1 VLASCKSSSL
11 RGHCTSALV
20 ANGRGIEYGSS
31 SLKRGQYIRL
41 AAKVDVPPQPPE
53 GASSRKRKL
62 AAILHADV
70 VAFSRLMGEDEA
82 GTHQALGRLRQ
93 AVDPLIVAQNGR
105 IVSTAGDSLLADF
118 LSVVDALNC
127 AVEMQ
132 EAARA
137 INEPIPRE
145 RRLELRIGVNL
156 GDVIVDG
163 DNIFGDGINI
173 AARLQALAKPGTIC
187 ISQTVY
193 EQVKNK
199 LNFRYHPLG
208 SHRVKN
214 IVEPVRAYLVEV
226 AATARR
232 RRKRPWPLVAATGG
246 AAIVAGGLS
255 VWALH
260 ADVGRHLFGFGSV
273 AKPVE
278 VETLAS
284 AARLEARPS
293 VAVLP
298 FKNMSGDA
306 ANDFFSDGITEDVI
320 SALGRFS
327 NLLVISKS
335 SSFPF
340 KNSKAAPGEIGRLL
354 NARYLLDGSIRRT
367 GNRVRVGVQLTEATT
382 GRLVW
387 SETYDAQIDD
397 IFAVQDKIAKRVV
410 GAAAVGLTRFEQ
422 ERALAKPTGNL
433 AAYEYVL
440 RGRGALS
447 HDTRDSNDEASAL
460 FQRAIGLDPNYA
472 DAYAALGFSY
482 YSAVVSGWSEFRV
495 EDLER
500 AETLAKK
507 ALVLDPATTPAYRL
521 LSFTNLFRKRY
532 DLAMAQIDR
541 ALEINPSDADNYA
554 FRGAIL
560 VWAGRAAEALPWLDG
575 ALRFDPANGFA
586 STTLCKAYYSLRRY
600 TEALDACDRGLSR
613 DPGRNSVM
621 QNHVF
626 LAAIYAALGRQ
637 EDAKR
642 ERNIVGRIWPLLDAW
657 TFADQFGTEEARNY
671 MLEGMKKAGFR

>member
-1 VLASCKSSSL
+1 
-11 RGHCTSALV
+11 
-20 ANGRGIEYGSS
+20 
-31 SLKRGQYIRL
+31 L

-70 VAFSRLMGEDEA
+70 VAFSRLMGEDDT
-82 GTHQALGRLRQ
+82 GTHRALGRLRQ

-105 IVSTAGDSLLADF
+105 IVGTAGDSLLADF
-118 LSVVDALNC
+118 SSVVDALNC

-132 EAARA
+132 QAAHA
-137 INEPIPRE
+137 INEPIPPE

-214 IVEPVRAYLVEV
+214 IAEPVRVYAVEG
-226 AATARR
+226 AATAPRRTRR
-232 RRKRPWPLVAATGG
+232 RWPLIG
-246 AAIVAGGLS
+246 AAGAAAMMVAGFS
-255 VWALH
+255 VWALQTD
-260 ADVGRHLFGFGSV
+260 AGRHLFEFGST

-278 VETLAS
+278 VATLAS
-284 AARLEARPS
+284 PARLEVRPS

-306 ANDFFSDGITEDVI
+306 VHDSFSDGITEDVI
-320 SALGRFS
+320 AALGRFS

-340 KNSKAAPGEIGRLL
+340 KDSNVAPAEIGRLL
-354 NARYLLDGSIRRT
+354 NARYLLDGSIRRA

-387 SETYDAQIDD
+387 SETYDAEIDD
-397 IFAVQDKIAKRVV
+397 IFAVQDTIAKRVV
-410 GAAAVGLTRFEQ
+410 GAAAVGLTRFER
-422 ERALAKPTGNL
+422 ERALAKPTSNL

-440 RGRGALS
+440 RGRGELS
-447 HDTRDSNDEASAL
+447 HDTRDSNDEASEL
-460 FQRAIGLDPNYA
+460 FQRAIDLDPNYA
-472 DAYAALGFSY
+472 DAYAALGGSY
-482 YSAVVSGWSEFRV
+482 YEAVVSGWSEFRA

-500 AETLAKK
+500 AEAFAKK
-507 ALVLDPATTPAYRL
+507 ALALDPATTRAYRL
-521 LSFTNLFRKRY
+521 LGLINLSRKRY
-532 DLAMAQIDR
+532 DLALEQIDR
-541 ALEINPSDADNYA
+541 ALEFNPSDADSFVN
-554 FRGAIL
+554 RGAIL
-560 VWAGRAAEALPWLDG
+560 MWAGRAAEALPWLEG
-575 ALRFDPANGFA
+575 ALRFDRANGLA
-586 STTLCKAYYSLRRY
+586 ATTLCTAYYFLRRY
-600 TEALDACDRGLSR
+600 TEAVGACDRGLSR
-613 DPGRNSVM
+613 DPGRSTQMMTHPV
-621 QNHVF
+621 
-626 LAAIYAALGRQ
+626 LAAVYAALNRQ
-637 EDAKR
+637 PDAER
-642 ERNIVGRIWPLLDAW
+642 ERAIVAHLWPLFDAR
-657 TFADQFGTEEARNY
+657 TFADQLGTEEARNH
-671 MLEGMKKAGFR
+671 MLEGLKKAGFR

>member
-1 VLASCKSSSL
+1 L
-11 RGHCTSALV
+11 RPEPDG
-20 ANGRGIEYGSS
+20 
-31 SLKRGQYIRL
+31 
-41 AAKVDVPPQPPE
+41 PPQPRQQ
-53 GASSRKRKL
+53 ASSQKRKL

-70 VAFSRLMGEDEA
+70 VAFSRLMGEDDT

-93 AVDPLIVAQNGR
+93 AVDPLIIAQNGR
-105 IVSTAGDSLLADF
+105 IVGTAGDSLLADF
-118 LSVVDALNC
+118 SSVVDALNC

-132 EAARA
+132 QAAHA
-137 INEPIPRE
+137 INESIPPE

-232 RRKRPWPLVAATGG
+232 RRRRRWPLVAATGG
-246 AAIVAGGLS
+246 AAIVAAGLS

-260 ADVGRHLFGFGSV
+260 ADVSRHLFGFGSV

-278 VETLAS
+278 VATLAS
-284 AARLEARPS
+284 AARLETRPS

-298 FKNMSGDA
+298 FKNLSGDSA
-306 ANDFFSDGITEDVI
+306 HDFFSDGITEDVI
-320 SALGRFS
+320 AALGRFS

-335 SSFPF
+335 SSFPYR
-340 KNSKAAPGEIGRLL
+340 NSNIAPAEIGRLL
-354 NARYLLDGSIRRT
+354 NARYLLDGSVRRT
-367 GNRVRVGVQLTEATT
+367 DDRVRVGVQLTEATT

-387 SETYDAQIDD
+387 SETYKAEIDG
-397 IFAVQDKIAKRVV
+397 IFAVQETIAKSVV
-410 GAAAVGLTRFEQ
+410 GAAAVELSRFER
-422 ERALAKPTGNL
+422 ERARAKPTSNL

-447 HDTRDSNDEASAL
+447 HNTRESNDEASEL
-460 FQRAIGLDPNYA
+460 FQRAIDLDPNYA
-472 DAYAALGFSY
+472 DAYAALGDSY
-482 YSAVVSGWSEFRV
+482 FEAVVSGWSEFRT

-500 AETLAKK
+500 AEALAQK
-507 ALVLDPATTPAYRL
+507 ALALDPATTRAYRV
-521 LSFTNLFRKRY
+521 LSNINLFRKRY
-532 DLAMAQIDR
+532 DLALAQIDR
-541 ALEINPSDADNYA
+541 ALEFNPSDADNYVTH
-554 FRGAIL
+554 GSIL
-560 VWAGRAAEALPWLDG
+560 MWAGRAAEALPWLEG
-575 ALRFDPANGFA
+575 ALRFDKANSVA
-586 STTLCKAYYSLRRY
+586 ATRLCMAYYFVHRY
-600 TEALDACDRGLSR
+600 TEAVDACDRGLSH
-613 DPGRNSVM
+613 DPGRNTQMLTHPV
-621 QNHVF
+621 
-626 LAAIYAALGRQ
+626 LAAIYAALNQ
-637 EDAKR
+637 QQDAKR
-642 ERNIVGRIWPLLDAW
+642 ERALVARLWPLLDAR
-657 TFADQFGTEEARNY
+657 TFASQFGTEEARNH
-671 MLEGMKKAGFR
+671 MLEGLKQAGFR